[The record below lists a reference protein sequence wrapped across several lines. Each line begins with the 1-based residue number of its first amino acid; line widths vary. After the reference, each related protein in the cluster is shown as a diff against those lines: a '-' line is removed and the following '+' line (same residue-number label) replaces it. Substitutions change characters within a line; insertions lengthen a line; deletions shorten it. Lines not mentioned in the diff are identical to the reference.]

1 MSGWNDPRFVI
12 TMLLIGL
19 FGYAYIQDSSDEA
32 MKGAIIA
39 AFSTA
44 YGFWLASKDKEQSTA
59 NTGKALDAIRAA
71 QESTPLTD
79 KPMETIIVNRKDH
92 PVPTTDQPAAPDASA
107 DASAPLAPSGAPE
120 SPEAADDAPAGSQAA
135 SLPEYAR

>member
-12 TMLLIGL
+12 TLLLIGL
-19 FGYAYIQDSSDEA
+19 FGFAYVQDPADDS

-44 YGFWLASKDKEQSTA
+44 YGFWLASKDKEKSTE

-71 QESTPLTD
+71 QETPMAQATPTSDALRSGDTVTLTD
-79 KPMETIIVNRKDH
+79 TGGPEKPPET
-92 PVPTTDQPAAPDASA
+92 
-107 DASAPLAPSGAPE
+107 E
-120 SPEAADDAPAGSQAA
+120 DDTGN
-135 SLPEYAR
+135 ARPFN